1 MHDEKLIFSRGE
13 GGNRANN
20 GVIDGR
26 SAARAAGDEEV
37 EFYGGGSGLVRRR
50 VEKFG
55 ADGDAGDFCFGAP
68 FGGGPRK
75 RGGDASD
82 KWREDAIGEAGDDVG
97 LEDQSGDAAR
107 DRRSDHGAGGV
118 AADAEGGVEMVLGE
132 DFLRIPG
139 GGGESGEVA
148 QEFRAADSF
157 EAEHA
162 NGGEGQACGRD
173 KLGFESD
180 FCSYE

>member
-37 EFYGGGSGLVRRR
+37 EFYWSYFGLMRWR
-50 VEKFG
+50 VEEFG
-55 ADGDAGDFCFGAP
+55 AHGDAGDFCFGAP

-75 RGGDASD
+75 RGGDAGD
-82 KWREDAIGEAGDDVG
+82 ERREDAIGEAGDDVG

-107 DRRSDHGAGGV
+107 DRRGHHG
-118 AADAEGGVEMVLGE
+118 
-132 DFLRIPG
+132 
-139 GGGESGEVA
+139 
-148 QEFRAADSF
+148 
-157 EAEHA
+157 
-162 NGGEGQACGRD
+162 
-173 KLGFESD
+173 
-180 FCSYE
+180 